1 MEVPEKILVEATR
14 LFAARGFEGTSLQ
27 DVADAVGVKKQSL
40 LYHFPSKDELRRGV
54 LERLL
59 ARWNDVLPRLL
70 MASQASGLAKFES
83 ITSELFEF
91 FAVEPDRARLIVREM
106 LDRPRDLRS
115 LSTELIR
122 PWVEVVTRYI
132 ELGKGL
138 GQIRKDVDAEAYVL
152 GVVTMALAAISTG
165 EAFGAMM
172 PGPAKKKPPVRK
184 ITKELVRMAMTS
196 LFEPAYL
203 AHKGKK

>member
-1 MEVPEKILVEATR
+1 MEVREKILLEATR
-14 LFAARGFEGTSLQ
+14 LLAARGFEGTSLQ

-59 ARWNDVLPRLL
+59 TRWNDVLPRLL
-70 MASQASGLAKFES
+70 MASQASGLTKFES

-91 FAVEPDRARLIVREM
+91 FAAEPDRARLIVREM
-106 LDRPRDLRS
+106 LDRPSDLQE
-115 LSTELIR
+115 LSRELIR
-122 PWVEVVTRYI
+122 PWVAVVTEYI
-132 ELGKGL
+132 ELGKKL

-165 EAFGAMM
+165 DAFGSMM

-196 LFEPAYL
+196 LFEPTYL